1 MGSVVSWHSK
11 MSDEEEQES
20 RYSNTRLSSKTAKV
34 TNAAVA
40 ESKLSEVEEAEDGEQ
55 KREEDQTR
63 STEEEESASDDI
75 DDDAEHSEDKGQ
87 LDEDIE

>member
-1 MGSVVSWHSK
+1 

-20 RYSNTRLSSKTAKV
+20 RYSNTQLSSRTAEGR
-34 TNAAVA
+34 NAAVS
-40 ESKLSEVEEAEDGEQ
+40 ESKLSEVEE
-55 KREEDQTR
+55 DQTFR
-63 STEEEESASDDI
+63 STEEEDSASDDI